1 MSLYYINYN
10 KLDGGSDKEP
20 KIDMTEEKISTE
32 YRKISFYELLD
43 LCYEYKMFH
52 YVLNLVLAIYKKD
65 ERFEIKTNGSK
76 ILIKILIPTNAE
88 SEEGEEVYLNLSND
102 ELDNI
107 FETFIVN
114 NILFF
119 EKTETLIDEINGEL
133 LKISQFFLKE
143 NLKKEQNMEEI
154 SEILNNFLEDWHF
167 HFYIFKV
174 FAIFQSK
181 DKFKIKF
188 DKITKNVDIIM
199 NLILYNTAKFFEI
212 CLTKINEFNL
222 KYSYNITNESNEN
235 SLLKSLIEQTI
246 AIITNVSQIG
256 YGGKININ
264 DSHRKI
270 FKLFLIFFE
279 YLREIES
286 DILSKSKQNE
296 IKRNKDKLF
305 NLIKTT
311 ADIIMTDKSV
321 QGFDFIYQIF
331 RSITNAIMNILINR
345 KYIQEFSKIYEE
357 LIKYEGL
364 LNPNII
370 EYFLNLEKQAA
381 DILKKILINEE
392 EEEIDL
398 IIGKK
403 KKSKAKYKKK
413 EKEKEVLKEN
423 SDSSDKSDQTQ
434 ENSDSS
440 DKSDEVGIE
449 NDYKE
454 LIKIDISNQI
464 TRFTSTE
471 IASNY
476 IQFDDE
482 IISLLTYIGI
492 NIFLKNDIDLD
503 FFVHNFYNNGID
515 KIFKSYNKNFERL
528 AILIEMI
535 NKNEI
540 ISENIKEKFYE
551 LLNNIA
557 GRHNFLVKFSLISDN
572 FSDLGFKDS
581 KLTRQISDWEY
592 SQENTNIIK
601 LKKAIDEFN
610 DKNNGI
616 LKLKLKIK
624 KAEDIEEDLI
634 EYILIGINDD
644 TEDHF
649 TFHTDLESYNKIIG
663 RVHLKF
669 GKQYFKYLYV
679 KGKNVWRIVER
690 KKIIDLDVFKE
701 GLNENQRKLV
711 DFINDTFFEIIE
723 LNLSQ

>member
-20 KIDMTEEKISTE
+20 KIDMTEGKISTE
-32 YRKISFYELLD
+32 YREISFYELLD
-43 LCYEYKMFH
+43 ICYKYKMFH
-52 YVLNLVLAIYKKD
+52 YLLNLVLGIYKKD
-65 ERFEIKTNGSK
+65 KRIEITTNGSK
-76 ILIKILIPTNAE
+76 RLIKILIPINAE
-88 SEEGEEVYLNLSND
+88 SEEGEEVYLNLSN
-102 ELDNI
+102 ELDYI

-119 EKTETLIDEINGEL
+119 EKRETLIDEINEEL
-133 LKISQFFLKE
+133 VKISQFLKE
-143 NLKKEQNMEEI
+143 DLKKEQNMEEI
-154 SEILNNFLEDWHF
+154 SEILNNFLKSWHF

-174 FAIFQSK
+174 FTIFQSK
-181 DKFKIKF
+181 DKFIIKF

-246 AIITNVSQIG
+246 AIIANVSHID
-256 YGGKININ
+256 YEGKININ

-270 FKLFLIFFE
+270 FELFLIFFK

-286 DILSKSKQNE
+286 DNLSKSKQKNNE
-296 IKRNKDKLF
+296 NKELF
-305 NLIKTT
+305 NLIKTA
-311 ADIIMTDKSV
+311 ADEIMKDKSV
-321 QGFDFIYQIF
+321 QTFDFIYQIF
-331 RSITNAIMNILINR
+331 RSITNSIMNILMNR
-345 KYIQEFSKIYEE
+345 EYNFEFYQIYAE

-364 LNPNII
+364 LNPSVT
-370 EYFLNLEKQAA
+370 EYLLNLQKQAA
-381 DILKKILINEE
+381 DLEDILINQEGE
-392 EEEIDL
+392 DIKIDTKT
-398 IIGKK
+398 GKK
-403 KKSKAKYKKK
+403 KKKRKGKDKKK
-413 EKEKEVLKEN
+413 VEEGLKEKA
-423 SDSSDKSDQTQ
+423 SDDQIQ

-440 DKSDEVGIE
+440 DLSDEVGIE

-464 TRFTSTE
+464 KRLTPTE
-471 IASNY
+471 LASNY

-482 IISLLTYIGI
+482 IISLITHIGI

-503 FFVHNFYNNGID
+503 FFVHNFDNNGIE

-528 AILIEMI
+528 AILISMI
-535 NKNEI
+535 DKNEI

-557 GRHNFLVKFSLISDN
+557 ERHNFLVKFSLISEN

-592 SQENTNIIK
+592 SQESTNIIE
-601 LKKAIDEFN
+601 LKKAIDIFN

-616 LKLKLKIK
+616 LKLKIK
-624 KAEDIEEDLI
+624 KAENIEEDLI

-649 TFHTDLESYNKIIG
+649 TFHTDSESYNKIIG

-690 KKIIDLDVFKE
+690 KKTIDLDVFKE